1 MTDSQ
6 YRWIVVAYT
15 LIIQAVSLGILVY
28 CFALFAVPWLD
39 EFNVPRTDVMLT
51 GSLLQ
56 FGVGIFSPFA
66 GRAMDRFSLRSI
78 ILLGLALMCVGLV
91 LVAQARALWQI
102 QLVYATV
109 FPLAIALMGT
119 LAAQTLITNWFSTRR
134 GFAIGLSA
142 TGTNLGGILFPLLAA
157 GWLASIG
164 WRDTFIWLA
173 VVSLAVVGPLTW
185 LLLRRSPPVVNA
197 AETADSVDGRLWS
210 TRELLSTSMFWIP
223 LLCILPLTLTFSAVQ
238 LNLGAYSRDLGFDGD
253 TAARLLA
260 ASSLAMILGKF
271 FFGGLGDRIDHR
283 KLYWVAALFMATAML
298 ILQGEPSL
306 WVLAIGVVCVGLAGG
321 GILPLMGLIFGARFG
336 VLSFGRVMG
345 FAMLGFTL
353 GAAGPLIAGWVYDMT
368 GSYDGAF
375 LFFLVTLLPAVIAM
389 RWLPDS
395 AKPSNLVSEI
405 D

>member
-1 MTDSQ
+1 M
-6 YRWIVVAYT
+6 VAYT
-15 LIIQAVSLGILVY
+15 LIIQAVSLGILIY

-66 GRAMDRFSLRSI
+66 GRAMNRFSLRSI

-91 LVAQARALWQI
+91 LVSQARALWQI

-109 FPLAIALMGT
+109 FPLAVALMGT
-119 LAAQTLITNWFSTRR
+119 LAAQTLITSWFSTRR

-157 GWLASIG
+157 GWLALSG
-164 WRDTFIWLA
+164 WRDTFVWLA
-173 VVSLAVVGPLTW
+173 VVSLVAVGPLTW
-185 LLLRRSPPVVNA
+185 LLLRRSPPAVNA
-197 AETADSVDGRLWS
+197 AQSADSVDGRLWS

-223 LLCILPLTLTFSAVQ
+223 MLCILPLTFTFSAVQ

-253 TAARLLA
+253 TAAQLLA
-260 ASSLAMILGKF
+260 LSSLFMILGKF

-283 KLYWVAALFMATAML
+283 KLYWVAASFMAIAML
-298 ILQGEPSL
+298 ILQGAPSL
-306 WVLAIGVVCVGLAGG
+306 WVLAIGVTCVGLAGG

-336 VLSFGRVMG
+336 VVSFGHVMG

-353 GAAGPLIAGWVYDMT
+353 GAAGPLMAGWVYDQT
-368 GSYDGAF
+368 GSYDLAF
-375 LFFLVTLLPAVIAM
+375 LLFLVSFLPAVIAM
-389 RWLPDS
+389 RWLPDAPHRAGS
-395 AKPSNLVSEI
+395 VGAT
-405 D
+405 DG